1 MKHTNNIDK
10 AVRAY
15 KKQIKQ
21 DMEELKNKIHD
32 VMSLHDEI
40 SRYDIPDFMDKLL
53 VAVDMD
59 LSSINTKKY
68 NEAVTAISDRKIS
81 AMEEMKAIKNS
92 VYDGFKDI
100 ARQVYIN
107 DGMNDAFSAIKNR
120 KSFERIFDVAFK
132 MSQGKA
138 GNITDIFDMLNVL
151 VSQCLADA
159 KAPCA
164 RNYHDVRGRRYQIS

>member
-10 AVRAY
+10 AIRAY

-68 NEAVTAISDRKIS
+68 NEAVTAIANRKIS
-81 AMEEMKAIKNS
+81 AMSEMKVIKHS
-92 VYDGFKDI
+92 VYDGLKDI

-132 MSQGKA
+132 MSEGKA

-164 RNYHDVRGRRYQIS
+164 RNYHDVRGRLLTR

>member
-59 LSSINTKKY
+59 LSSINTNKY
-68 NEAVTAISDRKIS
+68 NEAVTAISNIKIS
-81 AMEEMKAIKNS
+81 AMSEMKVIKHS
-92 VYDGFKDI
+92 VYDSFKDI

-132 MSQGKA
+132 MSEGQA

-159 KAPCA
+159 KALCA
-164 RNYHDVRGRRYQIS
+164 MNYHDVRGRRY

>member
-40 SRYDIPDFMDKLL
+40 SRYDVPDFMDKLL

-59 LSSINTKKY
+59 LSAINTRKY
-68 NEAVTAISDRKIS
+68 NEAVTAISDRKVS
-81 AMEEMKAIKNS
+81 AINEMQDVRNS

-132 MSQGKA
+132 MSEGKA
-138 GNITDIFDMLNVL
+138 GSLTDIFDILNVL

-164 RNYHDVRGRRYQIS
+164 RNYHDVRGKRYQIA